1 MHTNWSDRREK
12 SEKRVPMQWGDERA
26 QMHNVRVRRAVS
38 VQCATAAAAATQ

>member
-1 MHTNWSDRREK
+1 MHTNWSDRREE

-26 QMHNVRVRRAVS
+26 QMHNVRCAVS